1 MSATAAPA
9 AAHPVVPA
17 RAEASGRTTGS
28 GPAVHRALTGTP
40 HRAAV
45 LHVGLPSGMGAHGA
59 GRTVPGV
66 SDADLDR
73 DVPDRG
79 AAQALRERSEVSVHA
94 VPTGPMAMNPRAGAP
109 RRAGRKAAAA
119 NGAGRTAPVA
129 NAVGRVPA
137 AAGAN
142 VHNRP
147 NGLRSHGNARAATN
161 APSKRATP

>member
-9 AAHPVVPA
+9 AAHPAVPA
-17 RAEASGRTTGS
+17 CAEASGRTTGS

-40 HRAAV
+40 PRAAAR
-45 LHVGLPSGMGAHGA
+45 HVGLPSGMGAHGA

-73 DVPDRG
+73 DVPDPG

-94 VPTGPMAMNPRAGAP
+94 VPTGPMAMSPRAGAP

-119 NGAGRTAPVA
+119 NGAGRKEPGA
-129 NAVGRVPA
+129 NAAGQVPA

-142 VHNRP
+142 AHNRP
-147 NGLRSHGNARAATN
+147 KGRKSRGNGRAATN